1 MISST
6 KINVRYAETD
16 KMGIVHH
23 SVYPIWFEVARTD
36 FGKEAGFR
44 YFDLEQKGIFT
55 PLIELSV
62 KYNKPADYDD
72 ELEIKTRISKLT
84 PVRVQFSYEVY
95 NVKTGLLLS
104 EGSTMHALVG
114 TDFRPMNLKKVHP
127 DIWDLMIASV
137 EA

>member
-44 YFDLEQKGIFT
+44 YFDLEEKGIYT
-55 PLIELSV
+55 PLVELGV
-62 KYNKPADYDD
+62 KYHRPADYDD
-72 ELEIKTRISKLT
+72 ELEIKTKITKLT
-84 PVRVQFSYEVY
+84 PARVQFGYEVY
-95 NVKTGLLLS
+95 NGNTLLS
-104 EGSTMHALVG
+104 EGFTTHALVG
-114 TDFRPMNLKKVHP
+114 RDFRPMNLKKIHP
-127 DIWDLMIASV
+127 DIWELMMNSL
-137 EA
+137 EE